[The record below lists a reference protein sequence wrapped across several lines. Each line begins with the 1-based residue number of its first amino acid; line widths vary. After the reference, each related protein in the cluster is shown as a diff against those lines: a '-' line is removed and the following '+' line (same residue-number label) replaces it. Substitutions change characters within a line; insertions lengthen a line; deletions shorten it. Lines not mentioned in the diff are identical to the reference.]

1 MKEILRILRNILFL
15 IFLLLLILLFLILLH
30 FLLKGSLYAA
40 PAPIPKNVSKE
51 NKLIGTWHVTDCG
64 CREIWIF
71 YGDGRWRSESSYYGG
86 SDIDGIWNIRHRN
99 YLYISYKNTQC
110 IHKLGTK
117 VHTRYDT
124 RDGSVWPN
132 LKLIFIKK
140 VK

>member
-1 MKEILRILRNILFL
+1 MVKFSKILRRILFL
-15 IFLLLLILLFLILLH
+15 SSLTFLILLY
-30 FLLKGSLYAA
+30 FLLRSSLYAA
-40 PAPIPKNVSKE
+40 PAPPPKPTRSE
-51 NKLIGTWHVTDCG
+51 ESKLIGTWNMVDCG
-64 CREIWIF
+64 YKETWIF
-71 YGDGRWRSESSYYGG
+71 YSDGRWRALNSYHGG
-86 SDIDGIWNIRHRN
+86 SNVDGTWCIRHRN
-99 YLYISYKNTQC
+99 YLYISYRNTQC